1 MGRLASRMVRES
13 SVAETGASKVQS
25 DRIWLDG
32 QLVAFGEAR
41 VHVLTHSLHYGYG
54 VFEGM
59 RCYQGDDGRSA
70 IFRAR
75 EHIRRLFES
84 AHILEIAIPFALEEI
99 LKACADTVRVN
110 NFKECYIRPIVFL
123 GEGEMG

>member
-1 MGRLASRMVRES
+1 MAEKATSAVR
-13 SVAETGASKVQS
+13 S
-25 DRIWLDG
+25 DKIWLDG
-32 QLVAFGEAR
+32 QFVPFDEAR

-59 RCYQGDDGRSA
+59 RCYMGDDGRSA

-84 AHILEIAIPFALEEI
+84 AHILEINIPFSRDQILE
-99 LKACADTVRVN
+99 ACSRNRQAQWAQGMLHPPDRLSG
-110 NFKECYIRPIVFL
+110 RR
-123 GEGEMG
+123 